1 MEIVERELSA
11 VQIKGGFGVVLL
23 LLLLLLE
30 LNMLAGSGGEPPRL
44 QGIEARSTHAGG
56 R

>member
-23 LLLLLLE
+23 LLLE
-30 LNMLAGSGGEPPRL
+30 LDMLAGGGGGGEPPRL
-44 QGIEARSTHAGG
+44 QGIEARSTHVGG

>member
-23 LLLLLLE
+23 LLLE
-30 LNMLAGSGGEPPRL
+30 LDMLAGSGGEPPRL

>member
-11 VQIKGGFGVVLL
+11 VQIKGGFGVV

>member
-11 VQIKGGFGVVLL
+11 VQIKGGFGVVL